1 MLIAIPSDAPG
12 GMDATLSGHFG
23 HCDAFTLVNLEGD
36 EVKEVKVVQ
45 NGGHVTGGCMTPV
58 LKLKDLGVEALVA
71 GGMGARPLAG
81 FQQVGITVYFN
92 EGAPTV
98 GHAVQLLSQ
107 GQARVFGPAQT
118 CQGGENHCGGHGH

>member
-1 MLIAIPSDAPG
+1 MMIAIPSDAPG

-23 HCDAFTLVNLEGD
+23 HCHAFTLVEMEDG

-45 NGGHVTGGCMTPV
+45 NGGHEAGGCMAPV
-58 LKLKDLGVEALVA
+58 MQLKQLGVEALVA

-81 FQQVGITVYFN
+81 FQQVGITVYYN

-98 GHAVQLLSQ
+98 GSALELLSK

-118 CQGGENHCGGHGH
+118 CQGGGGQM